1 MISLLCVE
9 VDPLTQMEG
18 ESKTLLQDPT
28 GQGKTICRL
37 LVLESHTCATRSG
50 VHPHNLAV
58 PENVE
63 ATIGCLLHREF
74 DRWFHNSERWIV
86 GPLGGRLYAG
96 FLFQVFGFH
105 EDLVGGCIDTGM
117 DTTFCGFLQRRLNDT
132 TNKTRNYFEIS
143 ELFPREQINALFKK
157 EISSLL
163 QTTTDEA
170 AREELSSLLAFDWVG
185 YSDRALRRAGFGDAD
200 LDQLVQDLAVKMLV
214 TGNLFS
220 GWRGGSLKARFLVAL
235 RNAIATLVV
244 KQKRLRR
251 RSNELPQDAVASTL
265 RDESLISDFRN
276 YLQTELGPVATAVFD
291 QRLAGQDVKDLIGQQ
306 GIETSYRLKKIV
318 AEIKDAAKRF
328 AAGKPKQPHRE
339 QRTKFRR

>member
-1 MISLLCVE
+1 
-9 VDPLTQMEG
+9 
-18 ESKTLLQDPT
+18 
-28 GQGKTICRL
+28 
-37 LVLESHTCATRSG
+37 
-50 VHPHNLAV
+50 
-58 PENVE
+58 
-63 ATIGCLLHREF
+63 
-74 DRWFHNSERWIV
+74 
-86 GPLGGRLYAG
+86 
-96 FLFQVFGFH
+96 
-105 EDLVGGCIDTGM
+105 
-117 DTTFCGFLQRRLNDT
+117 
-132 TNKTRNYFEIS
+132 
-143 ELFPREQINALFKK
+143 
-157 EISSLL
+157 
-163 QTTTDEA
+163 
-170 AREELSSLLAFDWVG
+170 
-185 YSDRALRRAGFGDAD
+185 
-200 LDQLVQDLAVKMLV
+200 VKMLV

-328 AAGKPKQPHRE
+328 AAGKPDFRNMVQKAFEDEARTIARRFQKQPV
-339 QRTKFRR
+339 